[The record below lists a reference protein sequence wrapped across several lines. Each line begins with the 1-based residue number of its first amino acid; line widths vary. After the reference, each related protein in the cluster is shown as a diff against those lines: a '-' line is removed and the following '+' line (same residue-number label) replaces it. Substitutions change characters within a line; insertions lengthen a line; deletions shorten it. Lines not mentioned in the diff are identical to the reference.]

1 MIVIFPPGRCHCYIP
16 PPSLVGNN
24 PLLSSFSSLASSG
37 SSKRSGSGR
46 SRTSRPSSAN
56 IRKPP
61 PQRTHTT
68 NHPLLIA
75 SFPQGLTDADT
86 LAIWKELDFARTTL
100 AQIQA
105 LGIEMGAQGAT
116 CNCSP
121 EPPKLSDASMT
132 SEQWLGAY
140 GLKAKKL
147 LFDNLVQSLAFKHCN
162 GMVQIPLPPKHKRTG
177 KVEMV
182 SALSV
187 LHELML

>member
-1 MIVIFPPGRCHCYIP
+1 MIVQVHVFFTQRCHCYTR

-37 SSKRSGSGR
+37 SSKRSGRSGSGR
-46 SRTSRPSSAN
+46 SQTSRPSSAN
-56 IRKPP
+56 ICKPP
-61 PQRTHTT
+61 PKELDHTT

-75 SFPQGLTDADT
+75 SFPQSLTDADT
-86 LAIWKELDFARTTL
+86 LAIWKELDSARTTL

-105 LGIEMGAQGAT
+105 LRIEMGGAT

-121 EPPKLSDASMT
+121 EPPKLSDTSIT
-132 SEQWLGAY
+132 SEQWLEVY

-147 LFDNLVQSLAFKHCN
+147 MFDHLVQSLAFKHCN
-162 GMVQIPLPPKHKRTG
+162 GIVQIPLPPKHKRTG

-182 SALSV
+182 SALTV
-187 LHELML
+187 